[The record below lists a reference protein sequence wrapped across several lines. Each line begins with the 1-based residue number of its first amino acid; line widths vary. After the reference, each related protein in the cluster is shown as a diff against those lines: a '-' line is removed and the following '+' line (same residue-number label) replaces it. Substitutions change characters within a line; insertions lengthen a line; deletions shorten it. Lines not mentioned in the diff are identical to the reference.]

1 MITRSLATGLVVV
14 AAAVPATAA
23 ASPYIDM
30 RSADAQDSARTV
42 ERIHAGLPAITPV
55 DNGGGGVD
63 WAEAGL
69 GAAAALGLAGVAGG
83 AALLHYR
90 RPRRSQLPG

>member
-1 MITRSLATGLVVV
+1 LG
-14 AAAVPATAA
+14 

-30 RSADAQDSARTV
+30 QSPDAQDSARTV
-42 ERIHAGLPAITPV
+42 ERIHAGLPPIAPA
-55 DNGGGGVD
+55 DSGGRGIH

-83 AALLHYR
+83 AALLRYR
-90 RPRRSQLPG
+90 RPRRSHLPG